1 MSGISSSVLEMA
13 HGHGPF
19 LCARFPAHLALLA
32 CAISST
38 GVCWFSRTGCAG
50 FPARDSVFEF
60 GGVDTL
66 TPADLADLHQA
77 VDSLLR
83 AKRAKDAVP
92 YKRDAREWLACIRAR
107 RASKP
112 EAAPTLGAV
121 LKGAAHV

>member
-1 MSGISSSVLEMA
+1 MQEN
-13 HGHGPF
+13 
-19 LCARFPAHLALLA
+19 
-32 CAISST
+32 
-38 GVCWFSRTGCAG
+38 SRDVR
-50 FPARDSVFEF
+50 RDSRGRYITTGNPRGHVMSRQRRELFDAYAAEF